1 LINLKKFM
9 KMFKKIKYFKSLILL
24 YFYKFFLKENDI
36 VIDCGANVGEF
47 IDKINKKGVKI
58 YAFEPH
64 PLAFKKLTEKYK
76 NNNNIFLHKKGVYV
90 KNDIVKFF
98 NHKNFTNNTKWTVAT
113 SMIKE
118 KTNIDKN
125 NFFETEVIDFADF
138 IKKLNKKIKIIK
150 IDIEGVE
157 FELLDYL
164 IDNDVHKIVDVFF
177 VETHER
183 IPGMKIKYED
193 LKQKIKDKKIKN
205 IKLNWI

>member
-1 LINLKKFM
+1 
-9 KMFKKIKYFKSLILL
+9 
-24 YFYKFFLKENDI
+24 
-36 VIDCGANVGEF
+36 
-47 IDKINKKGVKI
+47 
-58 YAFEPH
+58 
-64 PLAFKKLTEKYK
+64 
-76 NNNNIFLHKKGVYV
+76 
-90 KNDIVKFF
+90 
-98 NHKNFTNNTKWTVAT
+98 
-113 SMIKE
+113 MIK
-118 KTNIDKN
+118 II
-125 NFFETEVIDFADF
+125 FFETEVIDFADF